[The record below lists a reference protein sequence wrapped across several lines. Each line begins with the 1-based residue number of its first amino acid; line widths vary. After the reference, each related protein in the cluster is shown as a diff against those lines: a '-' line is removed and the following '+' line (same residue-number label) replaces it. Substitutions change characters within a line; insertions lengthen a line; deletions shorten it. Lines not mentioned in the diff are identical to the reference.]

1 MTKCSIA
8 SFFVFVVCFIFPV
21 LAANNRAENILSEND
36 NFFWVNFNR
45 TCQNLAIFATKKKKK
60 MVKKAAFDRK
70 ICFFQKQVDRSSMFI
85 TNIFLVSQSS
95 SVRCQNVK
103 KLQLLKM
110 K

>member
-8 SFFVFVVCFIFPV
+8 SFFVFVVRFIFPV
-21 LAANNRAENILSEND
+21 LAANNRAEDILSEND

-45 TCQNLAIFATKKKKK
+45 IDQNLAIFATTKK
-60 MVKKAAFDRK
+60 MVKKAVFDRR
-70 ICFFQKQVDRSSMFI
+70 ICFFQKQVDRSSVFI

>member
-1 MTKCSIA
+1 MA

-21 LAANNRAENILSEND
+21 LAANNRAEDILSEND
-36 NFFWVNFNR
+36 NLFWVNFNR
-45 TCQNLAIFATKKKKK
+45 TDQNLAIFATKKKK
-60 MVKKAAFDRK
+60 MVKKAVFDRR